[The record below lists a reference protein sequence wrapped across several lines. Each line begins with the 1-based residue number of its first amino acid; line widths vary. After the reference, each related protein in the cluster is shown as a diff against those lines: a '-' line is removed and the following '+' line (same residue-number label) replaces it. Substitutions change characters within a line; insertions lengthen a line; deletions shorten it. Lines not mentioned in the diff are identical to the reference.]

1 MITTP
6 RRRALT
12 LALVVSFLASSSAAQ
27 TADPTLVTEINRIRA
42 VDNHAHVPKVVGEN
56 EKADDEFDAL
66 PCPPEPDAATFAR
79 ARADNPEYVAAWRA
93 LYGYNYMDMSE
104 AHVRELVERKRR
116 VMREQGDN
124 YPAWVLDK
132 LGIDVTLANRVA
144 MGRGL
149 NNARFRWVSYD
160 DALLFPLENAGLRR
174 ANPNRDFFFGREE
187 SLLHRYMNESNV
199 ARLPATLSEY
209 LAQVVI
215 PTLERQR
222 RGGAVAIK
230 FEAAYLRALDFDEA
244 SLVAAMGVY
253 ARFVRGGEPS
263 SAEYKTLQDYLFRVV
278 AREAGR
284 LGLAV
289 HIHTGAGCGN
299 YFYVRGSNPL
309 LLESAFNDPSL
320 RKTNFVMLHGGSP
333 FNREV
338 AFLVAKPNVYADF
351 SAETFLFS
359 PRELGEVLRFWLA
372 LYPEKIL
379 FGTDTFPGTPEIDWE
394 EVGYQTTTTAR
405 QALALALTG
414 MMRDGEITRARA
426 AEIARAVM
434 RENASKLY
442 GLGGR

>member
-6 RRRALT
+6 RARALT
-12 LALVVSFLASSSAAQ
+12 LTLVVSFLASSSAAQ
-27 TADPTLVTEINRIRA
+27 TADPTLVSEINRIRA

-79 ARADNPEYVAAWRA
+79 ARADNPEYIAAWRS
-93 LYGYNYMDMSE
+93 LYGYNYTDMSE

-160 DALLFPLENAGLRR
+160 DALLFPLDNAALKRV
-174 ANPNRDFFFGREE
+174 NPNRDFFFAREE
-187 SLLHRYMNESNV
+187 TLLHRYFNESSV
-199 ARLPATLSEY
+199 SRLPLTLAEY
-209 LAQVVI
+209 LSSVVT

-230 FEAAYLRALDFDEA
+230 FEAAYLRALDFDDA
-244 SLVAAMGVY
+244 SQMDAARTY
-253 ARFVRGGEPS
+253 ARYARGGEASP
-263 SAEYKTLQDYLFRVV
+263 ADYKTLQDFLFRAV

-289 HIHTGAGCGN
+289 HIHTGSGCGN
-299 YFYVRGSNPL
+299 YFYLRGSDPA
-309 LLESAFNDPSL
+309 LLESAFNDPAL
-320 RKTNFVMLHGGSP
+320 RKTNFVMLHGGEP
-333 FNREV
+333 FDRKI
-338 AFLVAKPNVYADF
+338 AYLVAKPNVYADF
-351 SAETFLFS
+351 SAQTFLLS
-359 PRELGEVLRFWLA
+359 PRELSNVLRYWLT
-372 LYPEKIL
+372 LYPDKIL

-414 MMRDGEITRARA
+414 MMRDDEITRARA
-426 AEIARAVM
+426 SEIARAVM
-434 RENASKLY
+434 RENAVKLY
-442 GLGGR
+442 GLNLR

>member
-6 RRRALT
+6 RARALT
-12 LALVVSFLASSSAAQ
+12 LTLVVSFLASSSAAQ

-79 ARADNPEYVAAWRA
+79 ARADNPEYIAAWRA
-93 LYGYNYMDMSE
+93 LYGYAYNDASE
-104 AHVRELVERKRR
+104 AHVRELLDKKRR

-132 LGIDVTLANRVA
+132 LGIDVMFANRVA

-160 DALLFPLENAGLRR
+160 DALLFPLDNAALKRV
-174 ANPNRDFFFGREE
+174 NPNRDFFFAREE
-187 SLLHRYMNESNV
+187 ALLHRYFAESSV
-199 ARLPATLSEY
+199 ARLPLTLASY
-209 LAQVVI
+209 LSQVVT

-222 RGGAVAIK
+222 RAGAVAIK
-230 FEAAYLRALDFDEA
+230 FEAAYLRALDFDDA
-244 SLVAAMGVY
+244 TQMDAARIY
-253 ARFVRGGEPS
+253 ARYARGGEAS
-263 SAEYKTLQDYLFRVV
+263 SADYKTLQDFLFRAV

-289 HIHTGAGCGN
+289 HIHTGSGCGN
-299 YFYVRGSNPL
+299 YFHIKGSEPA
-309 LLESAFNDPSL
+309 LLESAFNDPAL
-320 RKTNFVMLHGGSP
+320 RKTNFVMLHGGAP
-333 FNREV
+333 FDREI
-338 AFLVAKPNVYADF
+338 AYLVGKPNVYADF
-351 SAETFLFS
+351 SAQTFLLS
-359 PRELGEVLRFWLA
+359 PRELSNVLRYWLT
-372 LYPEKIL
+372 LYPDKIL

-414 MMRDGEITRARA
+414 MMRDDEITRARA
-426 AEIARAVM
+426 SEIARAVM
-434 RENASKLY
+434 RENAVKLY
-442 GLGGR
+442 GLNLR